1 VESADASGKTVEE
14 AIEKALAE
22 LGLERTQVE
31 VEVLRERR
39 SGILGIG
46 GEDARVVVRA
56 KSATPAGDERPRLDQ
71 GDEDGRARSAPA
83 SDERPLLE
91 ETEEDVALAVEVL
104 EELLKLMSVD
114 ATVRVREPETLGD
127 GAAIVKTVLD
137 ISGDDLGILIG
148 RRGDTLASLQYL
160 VNLIVGRK
168 LKAKASF
175 GVDVAGY
182 RRRREQSLKSLAEHM
197 AERVRS
203 THQVMTLEPMPPNE
217 RRIVHLAL
225 AQDETVITESI
236 GEGENRKVVIRPSR

>member
-1 VESADASGKTVEE
+1 MESVDASGKTVEE

-31 VEVLRERR
+31 VEVVREGR

-46 GEDARVVVRA
+46 GEEARVTVRPKEEA
-56 KSATPAGDERPRLDQ
+56 KAEPKEAEAEEHEIS
-71 GDEDGRARSAPA
+71 ED
-83 SDERPLLE
+83 DI
-91 ETEEDVALAVEVL
+91 ALGVEVL
-104 EELLKLMSVD
+104 EKLLELMGVD
-114 ATVRVREPETLGD
+114 ATVRVREPETPGD

-168 LKAKASF
+168 LKAKAGF

-182 RRRREQSLKSLAEHM
+182 RRRREQSLRSLALHM
-197 AERVRS
+197 AERVR
-203 THQVMTLEPMPPNE
+203 TTKQMMTLEPMPPNE

-225 AQDETVITESI
+225 AQDTTVITESI
-236 GEGENRKVVIRPSR
+236 GEGENRKVVIRPAR

>member
-1 VESADASGKTVEE
+1 MESVDASGKTVEE

-22 LGLERTQVE
+22 LGLARTQVE
-31 VEVLRERR
+31 VEVVKEGRT
-39 SGILGIG
+39 GILGIG
-46 GEDARVVVRA
+46 GEDARVVVRT
-56 KSATPAGDERPRLDQ
+56 KSEAAPVDERPRL
-71 GDEDGRARSAPA
+71 
-83 SDERPLLE
+83 E
-91 ETEEDVALAVEVL
+91 ETEDDIALAVEVL
-104 EELLKLMSVD
+104 EQLLELMNVD
-114 ATVRVREPETLGD
+114 ATVRVRQPETLGD
-127 GAAIVKTVLD
+127 GAAVVKTVLD

-148 RRGDTLASLQYL
+148 RRGDTLGSLQYL

-197 AERVRS
+197 AERVRA

-236 GEGENRKVVIRPSR
+236 GEGENRKVIIRPSR

>member
-1 VESADASGKTVEE
+1 VESADVTGKTVEE

-31 VEVLRERR
+31 VEVVREGR

-46 GEDARVVVRA
+46 GEEARVIVRPKGEA
-56 KSATPAGDERPRLDQ
+56 AAVEGVEPVEAVEKAEPEERVEREEGEEAGE
-71 GDEDGRARSAPA
+71 GDVD
-83 SDERPLLE
+83 
-91 ETEEDVALAVEVL
+91 LAVEVL
-104 EELLKLMSVD
+104 EKLLELMEVD
-114 ATVRVREPETLGD
+114 ATVRVRQPETPGD
-127 GAAIVKTVLD
+127 GASIVKVVLD

-168 LKAKASF
+168 LKAKSAF

-182 RRRREQSLKSLAEHM
+182 RRRREQSLKSLALHM
-197 AERVRS
+197 AERVR
-203 THQVMTLEPMPPNE
+203 TTKQIMTLEPMPPNE

-225 AQDETVITESI
+225 AQDESVITESI
-236 GEGENRKVVIRPSR
+236 GEGENRKVVIRPAGR